1 MRRARRGWRL
11 PLFAVVLLAA
21 GMLLAGAG
29 SRDVQARDQPAPPA
43 APSGATAAAVDP
55 QTIPLQAPWSFVTAT
70 EAGAPA
76 AVLGAIP
83 GLIAVYRWNAPA
95 GAFDTWRAASAP
107 SLNTLLVV
115 APGDA
120 LWLHLSSPSSWTRPV
135 LTGARTVVVADGW
148 STIGW
153 TGPGAPA
160 SEVAATLGADR
171 IIAYVEGRFVSFAPG
186 LPPALSGL
194 HTVERGQALWVRSAG
209 SRSATIPAAAHCDPS
224 YPGVCIPRPPPDLD
238 CGDISLRRF
247 RVIGPDPHRFDVD
260 GDGLGCES

>member
-11 PLFAVVLLAA
+11 PLLAVVLLVA
-21 GMLLAGAG
+21 GMLLAGAA
-29 SRDVQARDQPAPPA
+29 SRDVRAAGQPAPPA
-43 APSGATAAAVDP
+43 APPGATAAAVDP

-76 AVLGAIP
+76 VVLGAIP

-115 APGDA
+115 APGDP
-120 LWLHLSSPSSWTRPV
+120 LWLQLSGSSSWTRPV
-135 LTGARTVVVADGW
+135 FTGARTVVVADGW

-153 TGPGAPA
+153 TGPRAAA
-160 SEVAATLGADR
+160 SEVVATLGADR
-171 IIAYVEGRFVSFAPG
+171 IIAYADGRFVSFAAG
-186 LPPALSGL
+186 LPPGLRTL

-209 SRSATIPAAAHCDPS
+209 SQSATIPDAAHCDPS
-224 YPGVCIPRPPPDLD
+224 YAGVCIPAPPPDLD

-247 RVIGPDPHRFDVD
+247 RVVGADAHRFDVD